1 MLPEK
6 MHTVVTLPID
16 FHMSRTSSQ
25 ASLTL
30 SQQPL
35 MQQTRKEVP
44 HVLTVNPYFCDLSIY
59 SITENRTDVT
69 WLPGFTLK
77 ISPIPTISVG
87 TSVQLCRLTLAKV
100 KEEEKKAYK
109 LTLEK
114 INLSTILSR
123 SLNDNLNFN
132 YLLDI
137 NNIYIYMSHLY

>member
-59 SITENRTDVT
+59 SITENRTAVT

-77 ISPIPTISVG
+77 VSPIPTISVG
-87 TSVQLCRLTLAKV
+87 TSVQLCRLALAKV
-100 KEEEKKAYK
+100 KEEEKKH
-109 LTLEK
+109 T
-114 INLSTILSR
+114 N
-123 SLNDNLNFN
+123 
-132 YLLDI
+132 
-137 NNIYIYMSHLY
+137 